1 MVYLDE
7 LLFDDS
13 VQHAFTCEP
22 FSNLVQHNQ
31 LLDDGATFRLQRDP
45 TEEGAATDFFA
56 SADRWCRP
64 VMVRTGPDGALW
76 VVDMYRYMIEH
87 PQWLP
92 KEGQDEL
99 RPFFRAGDDRGRIYR
114 VVPRATAAG
123 VPAPA
128 FLKTSGLAAARISA
142 DTLIQ
147 QLRSSNGWLRDAAQ
161 RLLVEQRPDGA
172 VQRLRGLLT
181 SEPRAT
187 TRLHAL
193 CTLAELQQLQ
203 AGDLRA
209 ALADAHPGVRRW
221 GVRLAASS
229 GVAADQL
236 PELQRLAG
244 DNDLKVRLELAT
256 AAGALPAAVSSE
268 ILRDL
273 LLTTNDVWVQSAAL
287 SSLHAGNAVA
297 VAEAVAGAG
306 QGQQLEQ
313 LGQQAAALGT
323 DFQLASL
330 LLKSTEERGVA
341 GMYVYRPLLVG
352 LLQRLLT
359 DRPRLQRLLDQGE
372 TGVALTQ
379 ALDRAVA
386 EALGERPV
394 SDRPLAVRLL
404 MLDPQLQHR
413 REVVEQLLLPRMEAG
428 LQILVVQGLST
439 RGFEGAAE
447 LLLARWNSL
456 TPAVRREAFQA
467 ITGRREWIG
476 GLVTQLESGAVAAG
490 ELDAAQ
496 RQRLVVAADER
507 LKSRLEKLFAGDAD
521 RRAVLEAAKPVLS
534 LQGVA
539 ERGAKI
545 FVKRCSTCH
554 RQNGV
559 GHEVGPNLAS
569 LTNREPAVLLH
580 AILDP
585 GAAVE
590 AKYLNF
596 VAVTSAGRSVAGM
609 LTTETATGLIF
620 LAAEGRTET
629 LLRSEVE
636 ELRSTGKS
644 LMPEGLE
651 KELSHQDLADVLE
664 FVRGLGQSQ

>member
-1 MVYLDE
+1 M
-7 LLFDDS
+7 
-13 VQHAFTCEP
+13 
-22 FSNLVQHNQ
+22 
-31 LLDDGATFRLQRDP
+31 
-45 TEEGAATDFFA
+45 
-56 SADRWCRP
+56 
-64 VMVRTGPDGALW
+64 
-76 VVDMYRYMIEH
+76 
-87 PQWLP
+87 
-92 KEGQDEL
+92 
-99 RPFFRAGDDRGRIYR
+99 
-114 VVPRATAAG
+114 
-123 VPAPA
+123 
-128 FLKTSGLAAARISA
+128 
-142 DTLIQ
+142 
-147 QLRSSNGWLRDAAQ
+147 
-161 RLLVEQRPDGA
+161 
-172 VQRLRGLLT
+172 
-181 SEPRAT
+181 
-187 TRLHAL
+187 
-193 CTLAELQQLQ
+193 
-203 AGDLRA
+203 
-209 ALADAHPGVRRW
+209 
-221 GVRLAASS
+221 
-229 GVAADQL
+229 
-236 PELQRLAG
+236 
-244 DNDLKVRLELAT
+244 
-256 AAGALPAAVSSE
+256 
-268 ILRDL
+268 
-273 LLTTNDVWVQSAAL
+273 
-287 SSLHAGNAVA
+287 A

-413 REVVEQLLLPRMEAG
+413 REVVEQLLLPRTEAG

-609 LTTETATGLIF
+609 LTTETATGLTF